1 MATIDQSGDN
11 NQASTGDNSPNITG
25 NRNKIGLPNKTNLG
39 WFTSGVIL
47 PIIVGLIL
55 ELIKEGGIS
64 ELFANFIEIFNK

>member
-11 NQASTGDNSPNITG
+11 NQTSTGDNSPNIRG
-25 NRNKIGLPNKTNLG
+25 NRNRIGLPNKTNLS

-55 ELIKEGGIS
+55 ELIKEGRIS
-64 ELFANFIEIFNK
+64 ELFATVIGIFNK